1 VAHGLGFK
9 TKSFLPQTQ
18 HWEDVNGKIGYKTR
32 NLEIAQECNY
42 LYCFT
47 VPVQDTKCYHHDTPQ
62 DHEKTAG
69 CWTVSKTLEM
79 GKSCQL
85 MILPSRENI

>member
-47 VPVQDTKCYHHDTPQ
+47 VP
-62 DHEKTAG
+62 
-69 CWTVSKTLEM
+69 
-79 GKSCQL
+79 
-85 MILPSRENI
+85 